1 MFQTFKGRALYR
13 MASSTQII
21 PPCRGREGLPFR
33 VAVWAVRFIF
43 VFSLLAGTSVA
54 AQDTVLVIAHVTVV
68 DVESGE
74 RLLDHT
80 VLVEGERV
88 VAVGP
93 SADLAVPAGAV
104 VVDGTGRF
112 LIPGLWDMH
121 SHALLRWRWA
131 APLNV
136 AFGVT
141 GIRDMATTAPLDEVG
156 RFRDDVAAGRTVG
169 PRVVAAGPLID
180 GVPPIFGV
188 YPAVQTEA
196 EARAV
201 VNSLAEGG
209 ADFVKI
215 YTRLPRD
222 LFLAILDQAGRHG
235 LRVAGHVPLAITT
248 AEASDAGLWSV
259 EHAYRHRMACSTAE
273 DEIRAA
279 LRQQAEAEA
288 HGDQVAYEA
297 IEDATF
303 RLGIESYS
311 AERCEALGRRFA
323 RNGTW
328 FVPTLVEMRS
338 RFRPE
343 RYNDPAFDSLFTR
356 AALRYVPRV
365 QAARWRDGLAYQL
378 GLREGLAPSESDFD
392 AGERLRTREVETRLR
407 MVGDLHRGGAGILAG
422 TDAFDFPLV
431 INGVSLHE
439 ELALLVQAGL
449 TPLEALQAAT
459 LNPARALNRM
469 HDHGSVAPG
478 KLADLV
484 LLDADPLDDVTN
496 TLRIHAVV
504 LNGRLLDR
512 SALDLLLSQVE
523 TEVARDELPR

>member
-1 MFQTFKGRALYR
+1 MNRRTPLAL
-13 MASSTQII
+13 TL
-21 PPCRGREGLPFR
+21 GLL
-33 VAVWAVRFIF
+33 
-43 VFSLLAGTSVA
+43 SLLVGTAVA
-54 AQDTVLVIAHVTVV
+54 AQDAALVIAHVTVV

-74 RLLDHT
+74 RRADQT
-80 VLVEGERV
+80 VVVQGERI

-93 SADLAVPAGAV
+93 SEELALPTGAV

-131 APLNV
+131 AALNV

-141 GIRDMATTAPLDEVG
+141 GIRDMAASIPLDEIS
-156 RFRDDVAAGRTVG
+156 RLRDDVAGGRTVG

-180 GVPPIFGV
+180 GAPPIFLE
-188 YPAVQTEA
+188 YPAVETEA
-196 EARAV
+196 EARAL
-201 VNSLAEGG
+201 VNALADGG
-209 ADFVKI
+209 ADFIKI

-222 LFLAILDQAGRHG
+222 LFVAIVAQARRRE
-235 LRVAGHVPLAITT
+235 LRVAGHVPLAVTT
-248 AEASDAGLWSV
+248 AEASDAGLWSI
-259 EHAYRHRMACSTAE
+259 EHAYRHRMACATAE

-279 LRQQAEAEA
+279 LRQQADAEA
-288 HGDQVAYEA
+288 RGDVAAYEA
-297 IEDATF
+297 IEEATF
-303 RLGIESYS
+303 RLAIESYS
-311 AERCEALGRRFA
+311 ADRCEALGRRFA

-343 RYNDPAFDSLFTR
+343 RHRELGFDSLFTQ
-356 AALRYVPRV
+356 AALRYVPRRL
-365 QAARWRDGLAYQL
+365 AARWRDELAYQF
-378 GLREGLAPSESDFD
+378 GLRAGLATSGDAFD
-392 AGERLRTREVETRLR
+392 AAERMRAREIETRLR

-422 TDAFDFPLV
+422 TDAFESFPLV

-439 ELALLVQAGL
+439 ELALLVEAGL
-449 TPLEALQAAT
+449 TPLAALQAAT
-459 LNPARALNRM
+459 LNPARALNRTR
-469 HDHGSVAPG
+469 DHGSVAAG

-484 LLDADPLDDVTN
+484 LLDADPLEDVGN

-512 SALDLLLSQVE
+512 AALDLLLSRVE
-523 TEVARDELPR
+523 TEVARE